1 MMSDIVISDLSM
13 QESLPGKGNINFP
26 AREITSLAVKLF
38 PNIGEL
44 AKIYASLS
52 GKSLVIKKYHPG
64 RVSDKEENLNP

>member
-38 PNIGEL
+38 PNIGKL
-44 AKIYASLS
+44 AKNYVSLL
-52 GKSLVIKKYHPG
+52 GKSLVGTIDHPG
-64 RVSDKEENLNP
+64 RVSD